1 MVDTEK
7 DRARE
12 ERVRIREEE
21 QAQRELARE
30 REKLEKEQS
39 HYIADLEA
47 MRANGDAA
55 AIAEAEAEAQLA
67 EITAAMDDVG
77 RRSANT
83 RAGYVYVISNV
94 GSFGNNIVKIGMT
107 RRLEPHDRIRE
118 LGDASVPFLYDTHA
132 LIFSEDAIGLETSL
146 HQAFEAQKVNIVNQR
161 REFFYA
167 TPAQV
172 RDMLQQFDSA
182 ALLSFNEEPE
192 ALEWRQSENVRRGV
206 V

>member
-39 HYIADLEA
+39 HYIAALEA

-55 AIAEAEAEAQLA
+55 AVAEAEAQLA
-67 EITAAMDDVG
+67 EITAAIDDVG